1 MLLATSSLLGPFR
14 HPIFATIW
22 SATVVSQIG
31 GWMYS
36 AASAWLMTELDAT
49 PSMVALVQFA
59 STLPIFLFAIPAGAV
74 SDMVDKR
81 SFLIVGEVS
90 ITVTATLFAA
100 VVTLGWATPVN
111 VLVLTFLCS
120 TAVALTAPAWQS
132 VVPQLVPR
140 QDLRAAIA
148 ANSIGMNAS
157 RAIGPALGG
166 VMISSMGLPV
176 PFWVNALSNVG
187 VLEAL
192 RRWQSSSPPTH
203 RTAQTLADAI
213 GAGLLHACQNVR
225 LRATLVRSVA
235 FFFFASAYW
244 ALLPALTRQQI
255 EGGASLYG
263 LLLAVIGAAAVGGA
277 FLLKSLNELLG
288 THCLVAASS
297 GATAL
302 ALGLFALAHHWAV
315 ALLASVVA
323 GASWIAA
330 VASLNVSAQTAL
342 VDWVRARGLA
352 VFISVFFGS
361 LSLGSIVWGA
371 VADQWGLPIAHFTAA
386 AGLLGGV
393 VLTLRWNL
401 NFEVRPG
408 EIGRS

>member
-1 MLLATSSLLGPFR
+1 
-14 HPIFATIW
+14 
-22 SATVVSQIG
+22 
-31 GWMYS
+31 
-36 AASAWLMTELDAT
+36 
-49 PSMVALVQFA
+49 
-59 STLPIFLFAIPAGAV
+59 
-74 SDMVDKR
+74 
-81 SFLIVGEVS
+81 
-90 ITVTATLFAA
+90 
-100 VVTLGWATPVN
+100 
-111 VLVLTFLCS
+111 
-120 TAVALTAPAWQS
+120 
-132 VVPQLVPR
+132 
-140 QDLRAAIA
+140 
-148 ANSIGMNAS
+148 
-157 RAIGPALGG
+157 
-166 VMISSMGLPV
+166 
-176 PFWVNALSNVG
+176 
-187 VLEAL
+187 
-192 RRWQSSSPPTH
+192 
-203 RTAQTLADAI
+203 
-213 GAGLLHACQNVR
+213 

-393 VLTLRWNL
+393 VLTLPWNL

>member
-59 STLPIFLFAIPAGAV
+59 
-74 SDMVDKR
+74 
-81 SFLIVGEVS
+81 
-90 ITVTATLFAA
+90 
-100 VVTLGWATPVN
+100 
-111 VLVLTFLCS
+111 

-157 RAIGPALGG
+157 RAIGPELGG

-330 VASLNVSAQTAL
+330 VASLNVSAQTA
-342 VDWVRARGLA
+342 
-352 VFISVFFGS
+352 
-361 LSLGSIVWGA
+361 
-371 VADQWGLPIAHFTAA
+371 
-386 AGLLGGV
+386 
-393 VLTLRWNL
+393 
-401 NFEVRPG
+401 
-408 EIGRS
+408 